1 MQHHSPAYGR
11 QPQGAPPRQAFSTP
25 GAPPGTFAPGTKI
38 QIGGHRVVIQ
48 KYLSEGGFAH
58 VYVVKLPKPVDGT
71 DVAVLK
77 RVAVPDK
84 ETLRGMRIE
93 VETMKKLKGHRPIVR
108 YIDSHASELKSG
120 GYEVFLLMEF
130 CNGGG
135 LIDFMN
141 TRLQHRL
148 TEPEILQIFTD
159 IAEGVACM
167 HYLKP
172 ALLHRD
178 LKVENVL
185 ITKSASGKRFKLCD
199 FGSAAVSRPAP
210 TNVAECRSMDED
222 VQRHTTL
229 QYRSPEMVDVY
240 RKQPI
245 NEKSDIWAL
254 GVLLYKLC
262 YYTTPFEEQGQ
273 LAILN
278 ASFRYPNHPV
288 FSDRL
293 KKLIGSM
300 LRENMDARPNIY
312 QVLQAA
318 CAMQGRKVPVPD
330 IYSGKAKTATS
341 TSKPVEKQPAAKPVV
356 GASVASPIKEKQV
369 IPDIT
374 PMRRGRPQASPSRT
388 QTPQSSTPKPVTS
401 GDPFAA
407 LDAKSKQ
414 QSADE
419 LSSRFPSL
427 DQFSLLHNKPSNFN
441 FDSAKSPPAKPPK
454 EMNERMAE
462 KLADAAFAGSRQAAS
477 SPVNKALPTPSLKPT
492 VSPSKSTVPPFA
504 KPAYAQL
511 PKPEQPALPGPKP
524 ASVVSRYVSTGTM
537 TSEPTTPRA
546 SSRPDTPEFN
556 DPVLSE
562 KSSYRRRPIST
573 QVSTSFAQP
582 PVTQPTPI
590 RPQSQIIRSGSSQQF
605 LPAESAQLIDL
616 DDAPTKPEVE
626 RELPIL
632 KPEPKKLSQGQFG
645 DSYKRFEQNSAVSN
659 VRSMSPGTKMRQ
671 RDLIM
676 LDDGPREIIGLGED
690 SSDDDDEGYS
700 PEIRREMERLQLE
713 EEERRV
719 EAAQAEHRHRTTAG
733 NQSDGPT
740 RSSTIQNRVQ
750 AWMSEDQ
757 RHAPVKRQAEGY
769 GKYSDAATAASK
781 PQKTPPEVRRKPLLS
796 GVQRTNTLPA
806 TKSGPALQSVETSSS
821 APASAIDKA
830 PAKPPAP
837 KKPIHLNN
845 GKPALAPKP
854 TVAPKAHHLMAEDLP
869 GHPVIEMSEQEK
881 ADYVEDFSKRF
892 PSVSAMEG
900 ARP

>member
-11 QPQGAPPRQAFSTP
+11 QGQAAPPRQAFSTP

-38 QIGGHRVVIQ
+38 QVGSHRVVIQ

-199 FGSAAVSRPAP
+199 FGSASVSRPAP
-210 TNVAECRSMDED
+210 TNVAECRSMDDD

-312 QVLQAA
+312 QVLQEA

-330 IYSGKAKTATS
+330 IYSGKYKVAAT
-341 TSKPVEKQPAAKPVV
+341 TTKPSEKQPAPKAVV
-356 GASVASPIKEKQV
+356 GASVSSPIKEKQA

-388 QTPQSSTPKPVTS
+388 QTPQSSTSKPVTS

-407 LDAKSKQ
+407 LDAKPKPQ
-414 QSADE
+414 NADE

-427 DQFSLLHNKPSNFN
+427 DQFSLLHDKPNSFN
-441 FDSAKSPPAKPPK
+441 FDAAKSPPVKPPK

-462 KLADAAFAGSRQAAS
+462 KLADAAFAGSRQAAP
-477 SPVNKALPTPSLKPT
+477 SPVNKSLPAPAPKPTPSPSKATTTPFVKPSY
-492 VSPSKSTVPPFA
+492 VQPSKS
-504 KPAYAQL
+504 
-511 PKPEQPALPGPKP
+511 EQPALPGPKP

-546 SSRPDTPEFN
+546 TSRPDTPEFN
-556 DPVLSE
+556 DPVLSD
-562 KSSYRRRPIST
+562 KSSYRRRPMST
-573 QVSTSFAQP
+573 QAPASFAQAQ
-582 PVTQPTPI
+582 VAQPAPI
-590 RPQSQIIRSGSSQQF
+590 RPQSQIIRPGSSQQ
-605 LPAESAQLIDL
+605 LPPTDSVQLIDFG
-616 DDAPTKPEVE
+616 DTPTKPAME
-626 RELPIL
+626 REEPVV

-645 DSYKRFEQNSAVSN
+645 DSFKRFEQNSAVPN

-671 RDLIM
+671 RDLIL
-676 LDDGPREIIGLGED
+676 LDDGPREIIGLDED
-690 SSDDDDEGYS
+690 SSDDDQDFN
-700 PEIRREMERLQLE
+700 PELRREMERLQLE

-719 EAAQAEHRHRTTAG
+719 EAAQAEHRNRATSG
-733 NQSDGPT
+733 NQSEVHV

-750 AWMSEDQ
+750 AWLSEDQ
-757 RHAPVKRQAEGY
+757 RQAPIKRQAEGY

-806 TKSGPALQSVETSSS
+806 IKSGPALQPGGPASS

-837 KKPIHLNN
+837 KKPGHLNN
-845 GKPALAPKP
+845 GKPAVAPKP
-854 TVAPKAHHLMAEDLP
+854 AIAPKAQHLMAEDLP
-869 GHPVIEMSEQEK
+869 GQPVIDMSEQEK
-881 ADYVEDFSKRF
+881 EDYIEDFSKRF